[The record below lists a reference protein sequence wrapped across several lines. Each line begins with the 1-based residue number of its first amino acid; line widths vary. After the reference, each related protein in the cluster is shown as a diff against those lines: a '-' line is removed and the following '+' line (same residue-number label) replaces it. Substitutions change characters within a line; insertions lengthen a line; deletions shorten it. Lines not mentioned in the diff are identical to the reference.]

1 MAVKL
6 SYEEYLDELKRNAV
20 SIPQKPVKVYSQNQI
35 RTTPST
41 STTNITKGLV
51 GGIAGGV
58 MRIAPLTPKAPA
70 VQKPIPVPAI
80 NQNPFKNPLE
90 KTLGTTT
97 NASGRIIPKYT
108 PLGKPISAPKLG
120 PFSPKTE
127 LPRIANTQPNP
138 VAKNWLAKNTMAGIG
153 GFNKGLAQTADF
165 ILPNVITPKPVQ
177 KTLDYYKNLGSNQQ
191 EQAAQIN
198 KETGTE
204 TLGNLYQGT
213 IAALPNAAMA
223 IMSGGT
229 SAAPQIGQTAV
240 KAGSLIGTIGTSLKS
255 LAKNPMFWNSFAQTT
270 GSTYEQAKQEGAN
283 EAQAQATAIISG
295 LLNAGVEVGGGIE
308 AFNPANTGVKQWVKS
323 MFDEGKEEVVQ
334 SVVENLTKKALYAQN
349 TPYVSTTQNAVL
361 NPIEA
366 GQQFLGGAVAGG
378 ILGGGQT
385 LLSKQFR
392 PAPSLPTIQ
401 KPQIPQSMR
410 QVAPPIPATTPH
422 TPAVMPQAPAS
433 IAPQLIP
440 RAAEI
445 APQAVPATT
454 PQPIL
459 RTAETAKLTA
469 AQRPTSIE
477 APTFGKNTVGSAE
490 SAFPHVQKVSK
501 FRSNTIEK
509 SPMFTQVEK
518 ELLNPSDYQYD
529 VIGEKQSIAEA
540 KQRLEV
546 DFAGEVADIPN
557 KSSLNG
563 ADNDTA
569 YGILEKYK
577 NDAKGTPE
585 NSPEWERVKRWSKM
599 MQSKNTDAGQFI
611 QANSKYSRTPEGA
624 VVKGQQVVDSV
635 EREIKKTNPRKV
647 KAVDNETKAVVE
659 VIQETEA
666 EAAQEAAK
674 EIVNTV
680 ENANTNP
687 ATPKQKKI
695 LSPAEMLAKKI
706 ESSTKQN
713 TPKSPDAVT
722 DMVNELFRSAK
733 ESPLPEKVAAAQRS
747 PIEYLTQAIQNKA
760 EYTDVWNQAKDVL
773 TVKYADNPDVLNML
787 DDYFNKGILPTYSQ
801 STLTKSVKKSISE
814 LGIDLNKIITQSRGD
829 KAAALQS
836 ITDYLTNETGA
847 TGDSATQL
855 ANDVYKKYTKI
866 LKQKADAKLKSMFRE
881 VTPKGQKSTY
891 QKVMELINMG
901 AYDRDNIRDIIKQ
914 KNGIPVLENSDVS
927 NIISLMEQAQNL
939 QDGSYDRRLLEA
951 RVGQIIANK
960 IPPTFKEKFISGL
973 MDSMLGNFRTLISR
987 NAGGNLMFAIP
998 ETIKEVPAAI
1008 IDKAVS
1014 LKTGERTRTL
1024 PSAAKAAAYG
1034 AGLKKGFTEQLA
1046 DYKNKV
1052 STAPSGIAND
1062 IDMNR
1067 RVFQK
1072 DFANELDRLVK
1083 TGLSMGDR
1091 PFYEASYAKRMA
1103 ELEKIRDMG
1112 KLGKE
1117 FDNGDFAQIADTIAK
1132 VDALEA
1138 TFQNKGLIVSGFNE
1152 IKKGLGHISKASI
1165 GVDVLGQT
1173 AMPFVK
1179 TPANIFERS
1188 LEYSPIGIAKNV
1200 IKTGQEAAAGTFD
1213 QRRFSD
1219 ETARNLIGIGLASL
1233 ATSLLKKGI
1242 ITGSLDKDKDARAAQ
1257 YQTGMQP
1264 YSVKFGDHYYS
1275 YDWVPVVGPAVAAGA
1290 DYAQAA
1296 GEEKDPASKMAA
1308 GAKAAIKTSTGMSA
1322 MQGTQRLMGS
1332 YDLASGLF
1340 DTVAGGTGQFV
1351 PSLVRQTAGVG
1362 DQYMRET
1369 YDPNP
1374 LKKQGKTLMNSVPGL
1389 RQTLPIKIDT
1399 DGKPILQ
1406 NQGRGIA
1413 SKAFDNY
1420 INPGK
1425 FTNLKGSKISDE
1437 LMRLYKDNGYKTQFL
1452 QTAPKNFDYV
1462 TGSGQNKKS
1471 ETINLS
1477 SDEFVS
1483 YQKQL
1488 GEKATNLMTGVLN
1501 SDWYKNASDYQ
1512 KTQALT
1518 KINAYSN
1525 ALAKRDLLKA
1535 RNLPYQ
1541 LDSEFSKI
1549 EQAEKNGV
1557 DFSKYYSIK
1566 QNADLNGNGS
1576 VSKDELITTLNG
1588 SDLPITQKA
1597 YLFKLQS
1604 KAKENPYETIQ
1615 EKGISESTYSKYYEL
1630 LKDVESTKRPNGK
1643 TISGSL
1649 ERNRRN
1655 KLMDAGATLQE
1666 ANAYIK
1672 AMYGD

>member
-1 MAVKL
+1 MLYTAQDIDNIL
-6 SYEEYLDELKRNAV
+6 SGKKSAGNFLGNIKRTAPTV
-20 SIPQKPVKVYSQNQI
+20 
-35 RTTPST
+35 TG
-41 STTNITKGLV
+41 GLNSGLA

-58 MRIAPLTPKAPA
+58 MSIAPMTPKSPA
-70 VQKPIPVPAI
+70 VQKPI
-80 NQNPFKNPLE
+80 Q
-90 KTLGTTT
+90 T
-97 NASGRIIPKYT
+97 
-108 PLGKPISAPKLG
+108 PKLG
-120 PFSPKTE
+120 PFAPKTD
-127 LPRIANTQPNP
+127 LPRIAYTQPKP
-138 VAKNWLAKNTMAGIG
+138 VAENWLAKNTMAGIG

-177 KTLDYYKNLGSNQQ
+177 KTLDYYKNLGSQQQ

-213 IAALPNAAMA
+213 VSALPNAAMA
-223 IMSGGT
+223 LMSGGMST
-229 SAAPQIGQTAV
+229 APQIGQTTA
-240 KAGSLIGTIGTSLKS
+240 KAGSLIGTVGTSLKS
-255 LAKNPMFWNSFAQTT
+255 LAKNPMFWSSFAQTT

-334 SVVENLTKKALYAQN
+334 GVVENLTKKALYAQN

-361 NPIEA
+361 NPVAA
-366 GQQFLGGAVAGG
+366 GQQFLGGAVTGG

-385 LLSKQFR
+385 LLSKSLR
-392 PAPSLPTIQ
+392 PALPTIQ
-401 KPQIPQSMR
+401 KPQIPQPVQQIS
-410 QVAPPIPATTPH
+410 QPVSAAIPQPIFPITEIVPQIASNKPIPS
-422 TPAVMPQAPAS
+422 V
-433 IAPQLIP
+433 
-440 RAAEI
+440 AEI
-445 APQAVPATT
+445 ANINAV
-454 PQPIL
+454 
-459 RTAETAKLTA
+459 
-469 AQRPTSIE
+469 QRPASIE
-477 APTFGKNTVGSAE
+477 APTFGQNTVGAAE
-490 SAFPHVQKVSK
+490 SAFPHKQEISKV
-501 FRSNTIEK
+501 RANTIEN
-509 SPMFTQVEK
+509 SPMFTQAEK

-529 VIGEKQSIAEA
+529 VIGEKQSLAEA

-546 DFAGEVADIPN
+546 DFAGEVADLPN
-557 KSSLNG
+557 KPGFNG
-563 ADNDTA
+563 TDTDTA
-569 YGILEKYK
+569 MGILETYLQEARKTGDYSK
-577 NDAKGTPE
+577 
-585 NSPEWERVKRWSKM
+585 VKEWSKM
-599 MQSKNTDAGQFI
+599 VQQKGTEGGQLI
-611 QANSKYSRTPEGA
+611 QAFAKYSRTPEGA

-647 KAVDNETKAVVE
+647 KAVDNETEAVVE
-659 VIQETEA
+659 AIQETEA

-687 ATPKQKKI
+687 VAPKQKKI

-706 ESSTKQN
+706 ESTTKQN
-713 TPKSPDAVT
+713 TPKAPDAVT
-722 DMVNELFRSAK
+722 DMVNELLRSAK

-747 PIEYLTQAIQNKA
+747 PIEYLSQAIQNKA
-760 EYTDVWNQAKDVL
+760 EYTDVWNQAKTTL
-773 TVKYADNPDVLNML
+773 KAKYADNPDVLNML
-787 DDYFNKGILPTYSQ
+787 DDYFNKGIIPTYSQ
-801 STLTKSVKKSISE
+801 STLTKSIKKSVSE
-814 LGIDLNKIITQSRGD
+814 LGIDLNKIITQSKGD

-836 ITDYLTNETGA
+836 ITDYLTSETGA
-847 TGDSATQL
+847 TGDSAAQL
-855 ANDVYKKYTKI
+855 ANDTYKKYTEI
-866 LKQKADAKLKSMFRE
+866 LKQKSDAKLKSMFRE

-891 QKVMELINMG
+891 QKVIELINMG
-901 AYDRDNIRDIIKQ
+901 AYDRENIRDIIKQ
-914 KNGIPVLENSDVS
+914 KNGIPVLESADVS
-927 NIISLMEQAQNL
+927 NIINLMEQAQKL

-960 IPPTFKEKFISGL
+960 ISPTFKEKLISGL

-987 NAGGNLMFAIP
+987 NAGGNLLFAIP

-1024 PSAAKAAAYG
+1024 PSIAKATAYG
-1034 AGLKKGFTEQLA
+1034 EGLKKGFTEQIA

-1091 PFYEASYAKRMA
+1091 PFYEAAYAKRIA

-1152 IKKGLGHISKASI
+1152 IKKGLGHISKASLGI
-1165 GVDVLGQT
+1165 DVLGQST
-1173 AMPFVK
+1173 MPFVK

-1188 LEYSPIGIAKNV
+1188 LEYSPIGIAKNA
-1200 IKTGQEAAAGTFD
+1200 IKTGQEAATGTFD

-1257 YQTGMQP
+1257 YQAGMQP
-1264 YSVKFGDHYYS
+1264 YSVKFGDNYYA

-1296 GEEKDPASKMAA
+1296 GEEKDPASRMAA

-1351 PSLVRQTAGVG
+1351 PSLVRQTASVG

-1389 RQTLPIKIDT
+1389 RQTLPVKVDT
-1399 DGKPILQ
+1399 DGKPVLQ

-1413 SKAFDNY
+1413 SKAFENY

-1425 FTNLKGSKISDE
+1425 YTQLKSSKVSDE

-1452 QTAPKNFDYV
+1452 QTAPKNFEYV
-1462 TGSGQNKKS
+1462 TGSGESKKS

-1488 GEKATNLMTGVLN
+1488 GEKSTSLMTGILN

-1512 KTQALT
+1512 KAQALT

-1535 RNLPYQ
+1535 RGLPYR

-1557 DFSKYYSIK
+1557 DFSRYYSIK

-1588 SDLPITQKA
+1588 SDLPIAQKA

-1604 KAKENPYETIQ
+1604 TAKENPYETIQ
-1615 EKGISESTYSKYYEL
+1615 EKGISGSTYSRYYEL
-1630 LKDVESTKRPNGK
+1630 LKDVESSKRPNGK

-1649 ERNRRN
+1649 ERNRR
-1655 KLMDAGATLQE
+1655 KALIDAGATLQE
-1666 ANAYIK
+1666 ANAYLRY
-1672 AMYGD
+1672 MYDK

>member
-1 MAVKL
+1 M
-6 SYEEYLDELKRNAV
+6 
-20 SIPQKPVKVYSQNQI
+20 
-35 RTTPST
+35 
-41 STTNITKGLV
+41 
-51 GGIAGGV
+51 
-58 MRIAPLTPKAPA
+58 
-70 VQKPIPVPAI
+70 
-80 NQNPFKNPLE
+80 
-90 KTLGTTT
+90 
-97 NASGRIIPKYT
+97 
-108 PLGKPISAPKLG
+108 
-120 PFSPKTE
+120 
-127 LPRIANTQPNP
+127 
-138 VAKNWLAKNTMAGIG
+138 
-153 GFNKGLAQTADF
+153 
-165 ILPNVITPKPVQ
+165 
-177 KTLDYYKNLGSNQQ
+177 
-191 EQAAQIN
+191 
-198 KETGTE
+198 
-204 TLGNLYQGT
+204 
-213 IAALPNAAMA
+213 
-223 IMSGGT
+223 
-229 SAAPQIGQTAV
+229 
-240 KAGSLIGTIGTSLKS
+240 
-255 LAKNPMFWNSFAQTT
+255 
-270 GSTYEQAKQEGAN
+270 
-283 EAQAQATAIISG
+283 
-295 LLNAGVEVGGGIE
+295 
-308 AFNPANTGVKQWVKS
+308 
-323 MFDEGKEEVVQ
+323 
-334 SVVENLTKKALYAQN
+334 
-349 TPYVSTTQNAVL
+349 
-361 NPIEA
+361 
-366 GQQFLGGAVAGG
+366 
-378 ILGGGQT
+378 
-385 LLSKQFR
+385 
-392 PAPSLPTIQ
+392 
-401 KPQIPQSMR
+401 
-410 QVAPPIPATTPH
+410 
-422 TPAVMPQAPAS
+422 
-433 IAPQLIP
+433 
-440 RAAEI
+440 
-445 APQAVPATT
+445 
-454 PQPIL
+454 
-459 RTAETAKLTA
+459 
-469 AQRPTSIE
+469 
-477 APTFGKNTVGSAE
+477 
-490 SAFPHVQKVSK
+490 
-501 FRSNTIEK
+501 
-509 SPMFTQVEK
+509 
-518 ELLNPSDYQYD
+518 
-529 VIGEKQSIAEA
+529 
-540 KQRLEV
+540 
-546 DFAGEVADIPN
+546 
-557 KSSLNG
+557 
-563 ADNDTA
+563 
-569 YGILEKYK
+569 
-577 NDAKGTPE
+577 
-585 NSPEWERVKRWSKM
+585 
-599 MQSKNTDAGQFI
+599 
-611 QANSKYSRTPEGA
+611 
-624 VVKGQQVVDSV
+624 
-635 EREIKKTNPRKV
+635 
-647 KAVDNETKAVVE
+647 
-659 VIQETEA
+659 
-666 EAAQEAAK
+666 
-674 EIVNTV
+674 
-680 ENANTNP
+680 
-687 ATPKQKKI
+687 
-695 LSPAEMLAKKI
+695 AKKI
-706 ESSTKQN
+706 ESTTKQN
-713 TPKSPDAVT
+713 TPKAPNAVT

-733 ESPLPEKVAAAQRS
+733 ESPLPGKVAAAQRS
-747 PIEYLTQAIQNKA
+747 PIEYLSQAIQNKA
-760 EYTDVWNQAKDVL
+760 EYTDVWNQAKTTL
-773 TVKYADNPDVLNML
+773 NAKYADNPDVLNML

-801 STLTKSVKKSISE
+801 STLTKSIKKSVSE
-814 LGIDLNKIITQSRGD
+814 LGIDLNKIITQSKGD

-855 ANDVYKKYTKI
+855 ANDIYKKYTEI

-881 VTPKGQKSTY
+881 VTPKSQKSTY

-901 AYDRDNIRDIIKQ
+901 AYDRENIRDIIKQ
-914 KNGIPVLENSDVS
+914 KNGIPVLESSDVS
-927 NIISLMEQAQNL
+927 NIINLMEQAQKL

-951 RVGQIIANK
+951 RAGQIIANK
-960 IPPTFKEKFISGL
+960 IPPTLKEKFISGL

-987 NAGGNLMFAIP
+987 NAGGNLLFAIP

-1014 LKTGERTRTL
+1014 LKTGERARTL
-1024 PSAAKAAAYG
+1024 PSIAKATAYG
-1034 AGLKKGFTEQLA
+1034 EGLKKGFTEQIA

-1091 PFYEASYAKRMA
+1091 PFYEAAYAKRMT
-1103 ELEKIRDMG
+1103 ELKKIRDMG

-1152 IKKGLGHISKASI
+1152 IKKGLGHISKASL

-1173 AMPFVK
+1173 TMPFVK

-1200 IKTGQEAAAGTFD
+1200 IKTGQEAITGTFD

-1257 YQTGMQP
+1257 YQSGMQP
-1264 YSVKFGDHYYS
+1264 YSVKFGDNYYS

-1296 GEEKDPASKMAA
+1296 GEEKDPASKIAA

-1351 PSLVRQTAGVG
+1351 PSLVRQTASVG

-1374 LKKQGKTLMNSVPGL
+1374 LKKQGKTLINSVPGL
-1389 RQTLPIKIDT
+1389 RQTLPVKIDT
-1399 DGKPILQ
+1399 DGKPVLQ

-1413 SKAFDNY
+1413 SKAFENY

-1425 FTNLKGSKISDE
+1425 FTQLKSSKISDE
-1437 LMRLYKDNGYKTQFL
+1437 LMRLYKDNGYKTQFM
-1452 QTAPKNFDYV
+1452 QTAPKNFEYV
-1462 TGSGQNKKS
+1462 TGSGESKKG

-1488 GEKATNLMTGVLN
+1488 GEKSTTLMTGILN

-1512 KTQALT
+1512 RTQALA

-1535 RNLPYQ
+1535 RGLPYQ

-1588 SDLPITQKA
+1588 SDLPIAQKA

-1604 KAKENPYETIQ
+1604 TSKENPYETIQ
-1615 EKGISESTYSKYYEL
+1615 ENGISESTYSRYYEL

-1649 ERNRRN
+1649 ERNRR
-1655 KLMDAGATLQE
+1655 KALMDAGATLQE

-1672 AMYGD
+1672 AMYDYE